1 MGASMKNQTVKCA
14 IDRDTADFA
23 VEVYYW
29 EYKCVNNVVKKKN
42 KQTLAYIATFRD
54 HERDYDEQVLE
65 MLALKNT
72 LADIY
77 HSYPDGEISI
87 ELLIRD
93 EFINV

>member
-1 MGASMKNQTVKCA
+1 
-14 IDRDTADFA
+14 
-23 VEVYYW
+23 
-29 EYKCVNNVVKKKN
+29 
-42 KQTLAYIATFRD
+42 
-54 HERDYDEQVLE
+54 